1 MSRYFKNYFLFTV
14 LLTLVSAD
22 FAAAKSDQE
31 TASKFKITVRV
42 FNYAKVSNP
51 ALRKAIREA
60 TQIFQQAGVETVWRD
75 HTPCLDGRKDPAC
88 HQPESP
94 LFVNIHFLP
103 RSMSQRLALRSTTF
117 GLALPARG
125 GGFGKITY
133 LFYDRIEK
141 ECERKGSL
149 PEHVILG
156 HIMAHEMGHLFLG
169 HGSHSGKGIMRFPWH
184 KADLERAS
192 RGGLLF
198 TSREAKRIRAQV
210 LERTRAEEDQQR
222 AQLESAP
229 SRAQAN
235 PEPKVK
241 SLGNNFA
248 AANGRSHGI
257 AYGD

>member
-1 MSRYFKNYFLFTV
+1 MSRYFRNCFLFTV

-22 FAAAKSDQE
+22 FVLAQSNQE
-31 TASKFKITVRV
+31 TASKFRITVRL
-42 FNYAKVSNP
+42 FNYAQVANGT
-51 ALRKAIREA
+51 LRQAIREA
-60 TQIFQQAGVETVWRD
+60 ARIFQQAGVETAWLD
-75 HTPCLDGRKDPAC
+75 HTTCLDGRKDPAC

-94 LFVNIHFLP
+94 LFLNIHFLP
-103 RSMSQRLALRSTTF
+103 QSMSQRLALRSTTF

-125 GGFGKITY
+125 GGFGKISY
-133 LFYDRIEK
+133 LFYDRIEE

-198 TSREAKRIRAQV
+198 TRAQGKRIRAQV
-210 LERTRAEEDQQR
+210 LKRMRADTG
-222 AQLESAP
+222 SP
-229 SRAQAN
+229 AN
-235 PEPKVK
+235 P
-241 SLGNNFA
+241 A
-248 AANGRSHGI
+248 
-257 AYGD
+257 

>member
-1 MSRYFKNYFLFTV
+1 MSRYFRNCFLFTV
-14 LLTLVSAD
+14 LLTLVSAG
-22 FAAAKSDQE
+22 FLPAQSDRE
-31 TASKFKITVRV
+31 TVPKFKITVRI
-42 FNYAKVSNP
+42 FNYAQVSSDP
-51 ALRKAIREA
+51 MRRAIREA
-60 TQIFQQAGVETVWRD
+60 TRIFQQAGVETVWLD

-94 LFVNIHFLP
+94 LFLNIHFLP
-103 RSMSQRLALRSTTF
+103 PSMSQRLALRSTTF

-184 KADLERAS
+184 KRDLERAS

-210 LERTRAEEDQQR
+210 LERMRAEEDQQH
-222 AQLESAP
+222 AQLELAP
-229 SRAQAN
+229 SRAQAD
-235 PEPKVK
+235 PEPKAK
-241 SLGNNFA
+241 GFGSNFA
-248 AANGRSHGI
+248 PANARSHGI